1 MWQSFPV
8 LPQCAA
14 APGTASPNFSF
25 NPCWRKDT
33 QLQDPNIS
41 KMRGH
46 TCFVLGFLTVTFP
59 VYISGYSRGNVG
71 GFCDTMLPNHNTNT
85 KQTTDA
91 PYQIITS
98 ISSFNPGDTIQVTLR
113 GTTGNNFKGFLLEA
127 RAAEP
132 SSPVTPLGAFQT
144 TTSNTQLLNCIIGGM
159 TYMASAV
166 SHTSGSQKS
175 EIVVNWIAPDTGN
188 IEFRAT
194 FVQAFATFWT
204 PVMSQIIKRSATTS
218 NNSNTVTSVS
228 STTTSLLNTA
238 TLPQGISSD
247 GCGSTKFCFSNPAQ
261 CDPARD
267 ENCFFMSSTPLD
279 NRGLQFEMSGR
290 ATGYISIGFS
300 DDRLMGNDDIYICGM
315 DTSGNIQVQRA
326 YSTGRVLPRTV
337 PLGEVN
343 NIQVSDVNGII
354 QCSFNTRNNISTAQR
369 AANEMYYLFFA
380 YGSSANGQINQHIEI
395 PFISVEKVNVGII
408 QLASGNRR
416 KSTLIKTHA
425 ALLLI
430 AWMTTGSIGMIFAK
444 FFKNIG
450 GSKKILGKN
459 IWFQLHLLLMVLTVA
474 ATVIGF
480 VLAFVHVR
488 GWSHNKGSHP
498 VLGCIVMGLALIQ
511 PTVAICRP
519 SPDNKRRF
527 IFNWFH
533 SSLALVIKCL
543 AVATL
548 FLGFKLLLNRTANKW
563 PVKVLGGFVGWE
575 ALFFILHFICCYFKE
590 KALYVNLKRKV
601 DPDFIL
607 FIVYLCGN
615 LAFLIAL
622 LVGIAQT

>member
-1 MWQSFPV
+1 
-8 LPQCAA
+8 
-14 APGTASPNFSF
+14 
-25 NPCWRKDT
+25 
-33 QLQDPNIS
+33 
-41 KMRGH
+41 MRRH
-46 TCFVLGFLTVTFP
+46 TCFVLVFLIATFP
-59 VYISGYSRGNVG
+59 VYISGYASGNVG
-71 GFCDTMLPNHNTNT
+71 GSCDSMLPDHTPNT

-98 ISSFNPGDTIQVTLR
+98 SSSFKPRDTIQVTLR
-113 GTTGNNFKGFLLEA
+113 GTTGNNFRGFLLEA
-127 RAAEP
+127 RAAGP
-132 SSPVTPLGAFQT
+132 SSPGTPLGTFQT
-144 TTSNTQLLNCIIGGM
+144 TTSDTQLLNCVISGE

-166 SHTSGSQKS
+166 SHNSGSQKL

-194 FVQAFATFWT
+194 FVQSFTTFWT
-204 PVMSQIIKRSATTS
+204 PVMSQIIKRSAAASVSPTTS
-218 NNSNTVTSVS
+218 NNSNTVTSGS
-228 STTTSLLNTA
+228 SAMISLLNPA
-238 TLPQGISSD
+238 TPPQGISND
-247 GCGSTKFCFSNPAQ
+247 GCGSTKFCFSSPAQ
-261 CDPARD
+261 CDPARV

-290 ATGYISIGFS
+290 STGYISIGFS

-326 YSTGRVLPRTV
+326 YSTGRVRPRTV

-343 NIQVSDVNGII
+343 NIQVADVNGII
-354 QCSFNTRNNISTAQR
+354 QCSFNTRNNISTTQR
-369 AANEMYYLFFA
+369 AANEMYYLMFA
-380 YGSSANGQINQHIEI
+380 YGPSANGQINQHIEI
-395 PFISVEKVNVGII
+395 PFISEEKVNVGII

-430 AWMTTGSIGMIFAK
+430 AWMTTGSIGMIVAK

-459 IWFQLHLLLMVLTVA
+459 IWFQLHLLLMVLTVV

-488 GWSHNKGSHP
+488 GWSHNKGVHP

-533 SSLALVIKCL
+533 SLLALVIKCL

-548 FLGFKLLLNRTANKW
+548 FLGFILLLNRTANKW

-575 ALFFILHFICCYFKE
+575 ALLFTLLFICCYFKE
-590 KALYVNLKRKV
+590 KAVYVNLKKKV

-615 LAFLIAL
+615 LAFVIAL